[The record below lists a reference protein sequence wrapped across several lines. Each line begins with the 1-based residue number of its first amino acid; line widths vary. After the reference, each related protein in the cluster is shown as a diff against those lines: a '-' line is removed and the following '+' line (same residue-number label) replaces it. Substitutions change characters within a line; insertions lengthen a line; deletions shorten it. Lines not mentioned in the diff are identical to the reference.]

1 MENGHLFILQTRTGK
16 RTPRAS
22 VRMAVDMVKEH
33 LLTEREALM
42 RIDPKQMVYFL
53 HPMIDQAALAG
64 DKESKTADITPTPTP
79 SATATAT
86 ALPLKGGK
94 DGASDKESCPLVVLT
109 DAAAAAVHRLE
120 VKSALE
126 GSVLGRGL
134 GASTGAAC
142 GALVFTVSNLHLH

>member
-1 MENGHLFILQTRTGK
+1 
-16 RTPRAS
+16 
-22 VRMAVDMVKEH
+22 
-33 LLTEREALM
+33 M

-64 DKESKTADITPTPTP
+64 DKEPMTVGEKAPTPTP
-79 SATATAT
+79 SAT

-94 DGASDKESCPLVVLT
+94 AAASGKECCPVVDLT

-120 VKSALE
+120 VKSALQ
-126 GSVLGRGL
+126 GAVLGRGL

-142 GALVFTVSNLHLH
+142 GALVFTVPNPA